1 MPTHLFSYIFQ
12 GLYKRLGRPTKI
24 MRVLIIEDDRS
35 MAALLRKGLEEE
47 NQVVS
52 LALDGPS
59 GLELARSYE
68 FDVII
73 LDWMLPDMDGVEI
86 MQRLRKAGNS
96 TPILMLT
103 ARDAM
108 PDIVKGLDT
117 GADDYLTK
125 PFSFSEFL
133 ARLRA
138 LGRRPNVAPHGKRL
152 EIDDLLIDPATHQ
165 VFRGEREILLTPT
178 EYKLL
183 EFLVRRTGRVASR
196 QAIVEAVWGLESDVE
211 ENTLDAFVRL
221 LRRKVDQQHKV
232 KLIQT
237 VRGFG
242 YCVKVREAE

>member
-1 MPTHLFSYIFQ
+1 
-12 GLYKRLGRPTKI
+12 

-35 MAALLRKGLEEE
+35 MAALLKKGLEEE

-52 LALDGPS
+52 VAFNGHS

-68 FDVII
+68 FDLII
-73 LDWMLPDMDGVEI
+73 LDWMLPEMDGVEI

-103 ARDAM
+103 ARDAI

-138 LGRRPNVAPHGKRL
+138 LGRRPNAEPPAKRF
-152 EIDDLLIDPATHQ
+152 EIDDLVMDLATHQ
-165 VFRGEREILLTPT
+165 VFRGEREIQLTPT

-221 LRRKVDQQHKV
+221 LRRKVDEQHDV

-242 YCVKVREAE
+242 YRVKAKEAE

>member
-1 MPTHLFSYIFQ
+1 
-12 GLYKRLGRPTKI
+12 
-24 MRVLIIEDDRS
+24 MRVLIVEDDRS
-35 MAALLRKGLEEE
+35 MAALLKKGLEEE

-52 LALDGPS
+52 AAFDGPS
-59 GLELARSYE
+59 GLELAKSYE

-73 LDWMLPDMDGVEI
+73 LDWMLPMMDGVEV
-86 MQRLRKAGNS
+86 MRRLRKAGNF

-108 PDIVKGLDT
+108 PDIVKGLDS

-125 PFSFSEFL
+125 PFSFTEFL

-138 LGRRPNVAPHGKRL
+138 LARRPNTISRVKQL
-152 EIDDLLIDPATHQ
+152 EVDDLVIDPVTHQ
-165 VFRGEREILLTPT
+165 VFRDEREVQLTPT

-183 EFLVRRTGRVASR
+183 EFLVRSTGRVASR
-196 QAIVEAVWGLESDVE
+196 QAIVEAVWGLESEVE

-221 LRRKVDQQHKV
+221 LRKKVDQQHKV

-242 YCVKVREAE
+242 YCVRAREEE

>member
-1 MPTHLFSYIFQ
+1 
-12 GLYKRLGRPTKI
+12 
-24 MRVLIIEDDRS
+24 MRVLIVEDDRS
-35 MAALLRKGLEEE
+35 MAALLKKGLEEE

-52 LALDGPS
+52 AAFDGPS
-59 GLELARSYE
+59 GLELAKTYE

-73 LDWMLPDMDGVEI
+73 LDWMLPVMDGVEV
-86 MQRLRKAGNS
+86 MRRLRKAGNF

-108 PDIVKGLDT
+108 PDIVTGLDS

-125 PFSFSEFL
+125 PFSFTEFL

-138 LGRRPNVAPHGKRL
+138 LARRPNTISHVKQL
-152 EIDDLLIDPATHQ
+152 QVDDLVIDPATHQ
-165 VFRGEREILLTPT
+165 VFRGEREVQLTPT

-196 QAIVEAVWGLESDVE
+196 QAIVEAVWGLESEVE

-221 LRRKVDQQHKV
+221 LRKKVDQQHKV

-242 YCVKVREAE
+242 YCVRSREEE

>member
-1 MPTHLFSYIFQ
+1 
-12 GLYKRLGRPTKI
+12 
-24 MRVLIIEDDRS
+24 

>member
-1 MPTHLFSYIFQ
+1 
-12 GLYKRLGRPTKI
+12 
-24 MRVLIIEDDRS
+24 MRVLIVEDDRS
-35 MAALLRKGLEEE
+35 MAALLKRGLEEE

-52 LALDGPS
+52 AAFDGPS
-59 GLELARSYE
+59 GLELAKSYE

-73 LDWMLPDMDGVEI
+73 LDWMLPLMDGVEV
-86 MQRLRKAGNS
+86 MRRLRKAGNA

-108 PDIVKGLDT
+108 QDIVKGLDA

-125 PFSFSEFL
+125 PFSFAEFL
-133 ARLRA
+133 ARIRA
-138 LGRRPNVAPHGKRL
+138 LARRPNIISHVKRL
-152 EIDDLLIDPATHQ
+152 EVDDLVIDPATHQ
-165 VFRGEREILLTPT
+165 VFRGEREIQLTPT

-196 QAIVEAVWGLESDVE
+196 QAIVEAVWGLESEVE

-221 LRRKVDQQHKV
+221 LRKKVDQQHKL

-242 YCVKVREAE
+242 YCVRAREEE

>member
-1 MPTHLFSYIFQ
+1 M
-12 GLYKRLGRPTKI
+12 
-24 MRVLIIEDDRS
+24 EDDRS
-35 MAALLRKGLEEE
+35 MAALLKKGLEEE

-52 LALDGPS
+52 AAFDGPS
-59 GLELARSYE
+59 GLELAKSYE

-73 LDWMLPDMDGVEI
+73 LDWMLPVMDGVEV
-86 MQRLRKAGNS
+86 MRRLRKAGNF

-108 PDIVKGLDT
+108 PDIVTGLDS

-125 PFSFSEFL
+125 PFSFTEFL

-138 LGRRPNVAPHGKRL
+138 LARRPNTISHVKQL
-152 EIDDLLIDPATHQ
+152 QVDDLVIDPATHQ
-165 VFRGEREILLTPT
+165 VFRGEREVQLTPT

-196 QAIVEAVWGLESDVE
+196 QAIVEAVWGLESEVE

-221 LRRKVDQQHKV
+221 LRKKVDQQHKV

-242 YCVKVREAE
+242 YCVRSREEE

>member
-1 MPTHLFSYIFQ
+1 
-12 GLYKRLGRPTKI
+12 
-24 MRVLIIEDDRS
+24 MRVLIVEDDRS
-35 MAALLRKGLEEE
+35 MAALLKKGLEEE

-52 LALDGPS
+52 AAFDGPS
-59 GLELARSYE
+59 GLELAKSYE

-73 LDWMLPDMDGVEI
+73 LDWMLPAMDGVEV
-86 MQRLRKAGNS
+86 MRRLRKSGNA

-108 PDIVKGLDT
+108 QDIVKGLDA

-125 PFSFSEFL
+125 PFSFAEFL
-133 ARLRA
+133 ARIRA
-138 LGRRPNVAPHGKRL
+138 LTRRPNVISHVRRL
-152 EIDDLLIDPATHQ
+152 KVDDLVIDPATHQ
-165 VFRGEREILLTPT
+165 VFRGEREIQLTPT

-196 QAIVEAVWGLESDVE
+196 QAIVEAVWGLESEVE

-221 LRRKVDQQHKV
+221 LRKKVDQQHKL

-242 YCVKVREAE
+242 YCVRAREEE

>member
-1 MPTHLFSYIFQ
+1 
-12 GLYKRLGRPTKI
+12 
-24 MRVLIIEDDRS
+24 
-35 MAALLRKGLEEE
+35 MASLLKKGLEEE

-52 LALDGPS
+52 TAFDGPS
-59 GLELARSYE
+59 GLELAKSYE

-73 LDWMLPDMDGVEI
+73 LDWMLPVMDGVEVVR
-86 MQRLRKAGNS
+86 RLRKAGNF

-108 PDIVKGLDT
+108 PDIVKGLDS

-125 PFSFSEFL
+125 PFSFTEFL

-138 LGRRPNVAPHGKRL
+138 LARRPNTISHVKHL
-152 EIDDLLIDPATHQ
+152 EVDDLVIDPATHQ
-165 VFRGEREILLTPT
+165 VFRGEREVQLTPT

-196 QAIVEAVWGLESDVE
+196 QAIVEAVWGLESEVE

-221 LRRKVDQQHKV
+221 LRKKVDQQHKV

-242 YCVKVREAE
+242 YCVRAREEE

>member
-1 MPTHLFSYIFQ
+1 
-12 GLYKRLGRPTKI
+12 
-24 MRVLIIEDDRS
+24 MRVLIVEDDRS
-35 MAALLRKGLEEE
+35 MAALLKKGLEEE

-52 LALDGPS
+52 AAFDGPS
-59 GLELARSYE
+59 GLELAKSYE

-73 LDWMLPDMDGVEI
+73 LDWMLPAMDGVEV
-86 MQRLRKAGNS
+86 MRRLRKAGNF

-108 PDIVKGLDT
+108 PDIVTGLDS

-125 PFSFSEFL
+125 PFSFTEFL
-133 ARLRA
+133 ARIRA
-138 LGRRPNVAPHGKRL
+138 LARRPNTISHVKQL
-152 EIDDLLIDPATHQ
+152 EVDDLVIDSATHQ
-165 VFRGEREILLTPT
+165 VFRGKREVQLTPT

-196 QAIVEAVWGLESDVE
+196 QAIVEAVWGLESEVE

-221 LRRKVDQQHKV
+221 LRKKVDQQHKV

-242 YCVKVREAE
+242 YCVRAREEE